1 MSNET
6 RIKVHLSRG
15 LAQLGFG
22 QLGPGVQVKPQ
33 LAVVLRDLFFFQAIL
48 GSTTQQT
55 QS

>member
-33 LAVVLRDLFFFQAIL
+33 LAVVLRDLFFFKRL
-48 GSTTQQT
+48 YTTQQT